1 MLKVVGSFNEF
12 KYPYIVAVDTN
23 SNSVYVTGYSA
34 GTLDNQI
41 SAGAHDIILFKYD
54 ELGSQVWIQQL
65 GTSGEDQGYGG
76 KISMV

>member
-1 MLKVVGSFNEF
+1 MNLTIR
-12 KYPYIVAVDTN
+12 IVAVDTS

-34 GTLDNQI
+34 GTLDTQI

-54 ELGSQVWIQQL
+54 ESGSQVWIQQL